1 MNPSISRKMDMVK
14 NVFLNKKRLEESL
27 TFAEFIDNNPRY
39 FDQVDEFYEEDY
51 PQLQLLIEGNS
62 NRKVSTKKNKISN
75 KKICRIKNNKG
86 DFVDIKKIKQDK
98 KDDSHVLELPPPD
111 GDENLITIGNQM
123 SIPESLRLLEKVKR
137 GKKKFRDFYR
147 NTDTEFF
154 KPKFVRKE
162 TEEILF

>member
-51 PQLQLLIEGNS
+51 PELQLLIEGNS

-75 KKICRIKNNKG
+75 SRKCRIKNSKG
-86 DFVDIKKIKQDK
+86 DYVDIKKIKNDK
-98 KDDSHVLELPPPD
+98 KDDTNLLELPPPE
-111 GDENLITIGNQM
+111 GDENLISIGNQM
-123 SIPESLRLLEKVKR
+123 TIPEGVRLLKKMKN
-137 GKKKFRDFYR
+137 GKKKFRDFI
-147 NTDTEFF
+147 NQ
-154 KPKFVRKE
+154 KPTFIRKE
-162 TEEILF
+162 IEEILY

>member
-14 NVFLNKKRLEESL
+14 DVFLNNKRLQEHLLSVEDWVLDNHSDI
-27 TFAEFIDNNPRY
+27 FIDEFIPER
-39 FDQVDEFYEEDY
+39 
-51 PQLQLLIEGNS
+51 QLLIEDKS
-62 NRKVSTKKNKISN
+62 KKKVSN

-86 DFVDIKKIKQDK
+86 EFVDIKKLKQDK
-98 KDDSHVLELPPPD
+98 KDDTNLLELPPPE
-111 GDENLITIGNQM
+111 GDENLISIGNQM
-123 SIPESLRLLEKVKR
+123 TIPESLRLLEKVKR

-147 NTDTEFF
+147 NTDTEFY